1 MSIIN
6 SLVKKVQYEYNWV
19 RQIICEITGKHIVAY
34 PVMRGEF
41 MTLHMKEDSKRFYSQ
56 IFKLVLPIVI
66 QNLLSAAVNSADVVM
81 LNYVGQSSISAVSL
95 ASQYASVLFMVYYGL
110 GTGAT
115 MLCAQYYGKGDM
127 KAIQVVE
134 GIALRFSLIISAI
147 WAVLV
152 FTIPEVL
159 MQLFTNDTELITI
172 GASYLRC
179 MSVAYLCWGVT
190 EVYLAVL
197 RSVGRVTIS
206 TAMNVLAFSL
216 NIILNATFIFGL
228 FGAPKL
234 GAMGVAIATSLSRL
248 IELAACFL
256 VSHYSKDVK
265 LNFRY
270 MFLKNDVLFKDFI
283 RLSLPALGNDVIWSV
298 AFSMYSVIIG
308 HLGSDAVAANSFVVV
323 VRNFG
328 TILCFGLA
336 SAGGILLGKVIGEN
350 KLEEAKEDARRL
362 MKLTVI
368 SGAIGGLIILAAT
381 PLVLKYAQL
390 SDQAMHYLKYMLLI
404 NTYYVMGAAV
414 NTTLI
419 AGVFRAGGD
428 SRFGFICDTIDM
440 WCYAVPLGFIAAFVL
455 KLPVMWVY
463 FLLCTD
469 EFVKWPWVIK
479 HYRSGKWLNNITR
492 EDLFTEDS
500 PEEAG

>member
-1 MSIIN
+1 MEQTMQ
-6 SLVKKVQYEYNWV
+6 KD
-19 RQIICEITGKHIVAY
+19 T
-34 PVMRGEF
+34 
-41 MTLHMKEDSKRFYSQ
+41 FYSQ

-66 QNLLSAAVNSADVVM
+66 QNLLSAAVSSADVVM

-95 ASQYASVLFMVYYGL
+95 AAQYANVLFMVFYGL
-110 GTGAT
+110 GTGAS

-127 KAIQVVE
+127 QAIQVLE
-134 GIALRFSLIISAI
+134 GIALRFSLGISMFFACAALI
-147 WAVLV
+147 LPGQMMRI
-152 FTIPEVL
+152 FTTD
-159 MQLFTNDTELITI
+159 QELIQI
-172 GASYLRC
+172 GAAYLRC
-179 MSVAYLCWGVT
+179 MSVCYLCWGIT

-197 RSVGRVTIS
+197 RSIGRVVVS

-216 NIILNATFIFGL
+216 NVGLNAVFIFGL

-248 IELAACFL
+248 IELVACAG
-256 VSHYSKDVK
+256 VSFFSKDIK
-265 LNFRY
+265 LDFRY
-270 MFLKNDVLFKDFI
+270 LFVKNKALFSDFV
-283 RLSLPALGNDVIWSV
+283 RLSLPALGNDISWSL

-308 HLGSDAVAANSFVVV
+308 HLGTDAVAANSFVIV

-328 TILCFGLA
+328 TVLCFGMA
-336 SAGGILLGKVIGEN
+336 SAGGILLGNMIGED
-350 KLEEAKEDARRL
+350 KMEQAREGAKKL

-368 SGAIGGLIILAAT
+368 TGAIGGGIILLAS
-381 PLVLKYAQL
+381 PIVLSYAKL
-390 SDQAMHYLKYMLLI
+390 MEQAMQYLKYMLAI

-428 SRFGFICDTIDM
+428 SRFGFICDTVDM
-440 WCYAVPLGFIAAFVL
+440 WVYAVPLGFFAAFVL
-455 KLPVMWVY
+455 KLPVIWVY

-469 EFVKWPWVIK
+469 EFVKWPWVIR

-492 EDLFTEDS
+492 DDLFEQKGT
-500 PEEAG
+500 P